1 MAFNIIKAFEDF
13 ITLIKYNISKL
24 GILPAAA
31 GSASSFDLIS
41 ISVAEGISVVGTSS
55 VVVTASV
62 VVSNHMKKC
71 KVED

>member
-1 MAFNIIKAFEDF
+1 M
-13 ITLIKYNISKL
+13 
-24 GILPAAA
+24 A
-31 GSASSFDLIS
+31 GSASSFVLIS

-71 KVED
+71 MVKG